1 MPAIDHNSKT
11 PLMNKFVIFSI
22 ALFSFIFV
30 AGSTAFILSMQQ
42 IIRAN
47 KGGELSQM
55 MEIERLKLEIY
66 LNCEISIALK
76 MADSPLIKRYFAFPD
91 NPELEELAIEELNS
105 YRRAFASNSVFWIND
120 VDKIFYTDNNF
131 SYTLD
136 PSIPENYWYPMT
148 LYETGIYN
156 FNINYNPDLGVTN
169 LWINVP
175 VFDDDRNP
183 LGIVGTGIEIS
194 QFINMIYNNYTG
206 SADIYFFNDAGEIT
220 GAKDV
225 SLVSMK
231 RRIQGVLRDINID
244 FLANAMTL
252 EPGEIRVLDYSAG
265 KAAMMSLPL
274 LDWYS
279 IAVLASSIRDYNGTM
294 IVLFLVMIVVV
305 AAIFIIFNVFISG
318 LLTPLRKSMEEAETA
333 SRAKSAFLANMSH
346 EIRTP
351 MNSIMGF
358 SELAMD
364 SEASPKTRDYLDKI
378 QKNAE
383 WLLQIINDILDIS
396 KVESGKMEL
405 EQIPFDMHELFASC
419 RTLVLPKA
427 VEKGI
432 MLHFYS
438 EPSMGRRPLGD
449 PTRLR
454 QVFINLLSNAIKFT
468 RIGTVKIYAKI
479 KEQTENTIT
488 MYFEIKDTGIGM
500 TKEQIDKVFDPFIQA
515 ESGTTRKYGGTG
527 LGLPITKSIVELMG
541 GELFVEST
549 PGVGSKFSFELT
561 FETID
566 VPGNDTLD
574 KKILFNEI
582 QKPMFSGE
590 ILLCEDNVMNQQVI
604 CEHLARVGLK
614 TIVAENGKIGVDMV
628 RGRLLSGEKQFDL
641 IFMDMHMP
649 IMDGLEASSKIIALN
664 ANIPIIA
671 MTANVMSS
679 DREVYK
685 MSGMHDCVGK
695 PFTSQELW
703 RCLLKFFKPVNSV
716 DERNNAQTG
725 AAQVEED
732 LEFQK
737 SLQIT
742 FAKGNQKKFE
752 EIANAIKADDIK
764 LAHRLAHTLKGNS
777 GQIGKTGLQKA
788 AAVVEYN
795 LKDGKNLVTPA
806 QMETLKT
813 ELDAVL
819 TEFAPLLAEA
829 SRMEAVHVEPVDEKT
844 AYELFEKLEPML
856 KMGSPECLKL
866 IDSLRRIP
874 GSEKLIQQI
883 DDFNFASALSALDE
897 LKEKLEPADD

>member
-1 MPAIDHNSKT
+1 
-11 PLMNKFVIFSI
+11 
-22 ALFSFIFV
+22 
-30 AGSTAFILSMQQ
+30 
-42 IIRAN
+42 
-47 KGGELSQM
+47 
-55 MEIERLKLEIY
+55 
-66 LNCEISIALK
+66 
-76 MADSPLIKRYFAFPD
+76 
-91 NPELEELAIEELNS
+91 
-105 YRRAFASNSVFWIND
+105 
-120 VDKIFYTDNNF
+120 
-131 SYTLD
+131 
-136 PSIPENYWYPMT
+136 
-148 LYETGIYN
+148 
-156 FNINYNPDLGVTN
+156 
-169 LWINVP
+169 
-175 VFDDDRNP
+175 
-183 LGIVGTGIEIS
+183 
-194 QFINMIYNNYTG
+194 
-206 SADIYFFNDAGEIT
+206 
-220 GAKDV
+220 
-225 SLVSMK
+225 
-231 RRIQGVLRDINID
+231 
-244 FLANAMTL
+244 
-252 EPGEIRVLDYSAG
+252 
-265 KAAMMSLPL
+265 
-274 LDWYS
+274 
-279 IAVLASSIRDYNGTM
+279 
-294 IVLFLVMIVVV
+294 
-305 AAIFIIFNVFISG
+305 
-318 LLTPLRKSMEEAETA
+318 
-333 SRAKSAFLANMSH
+333 
-346 EIRTP
+346 
-351 MNSIMGF
+351 
-358 SELAMD
+358 
-364 SEASPKTRDYLDKI
+364 
-378 QKNAE
+378 
-383 WLLQIINDILDIS
+383 
-396 KVESGKMEL
+396 
-405 EQIPFDMHELFASC
+405 
-419 RTLVLPKA
+419 
-427 VEKGI
+427 
-432 MLHFYS
+432 
-438 EPSMGRRPLGD
+438 
-449 PTRLR
+449 
-454 QVFINLLSNAIKFT
+454 
-468 RIGTVKIYAKI
+468 
-479 KEQTENTIT
+479 
-488 MYFEIKDTGIGM
+488 
-500 TKEQIDKVFDPFIQA
+500 
-515 ESGTTRKYGGTG
+515 
-527 LGLPITKSIVELMG
+527 
-541 GELFVEST
+541 
-549 PGVGSKFSFELT
+549 
-561 FETID
+561 
-566 VPGNDTLD
+566 
-574 KKILFNEI
+574 
-582 QKPMFSGE
+582 
-590 ILLCEDNVMNQQVI
+590 
-604 CEHLARVGLK
+604 
-614 TIVAENGKIGVDMV
+614 MV

-716 DERNNAQTG
+716 DERNNAQAG

>member
-1 MPAIDHNSKT
+1 VPAIDHNSKT